1 MKDKK
6 QNKPSKL
13 VKEIIDTFINGDSL
27 KSDPN
32 GSYTGKGTN
41 PFSTPV
47 QDQDD
52 L

>member
-13 VKEIIDTFINGDSL
+13 VKEIIDTFINEDSL

>member
-1 MKDKK
+1 MKDNK
-6 QNKPSKL
+6 QKPVSKL
-13 VKEIIDTFINGDSL
+13 VSEVINALVNDDSL
-27 KSDPN
+27 KTDPN
-32 GSYTGKGTN
+32 GSYTGKGSN